1 MWYYILGNKKI
12 YVQQNLIYFLRR
24 IFLVNI
30 AISLMGG
37 LGMFLYGM
45 TLMGEGLQKSAGNK
59 LRRIVELLTKNVIMG
74 VLLGTVVTGV
84 IQSSSATTVM
94 VVGFVN
100 AGIMTLSQAIGVI
113 MGANIGTTVT
123 AQLVSFS
130 MEGLA
135 PLALSIGI
143 IFYLAFSSDK
153 YKNIAEILIGFGILF
168 TGMEFMKTAVEP
180 LSKVPAITNAF
191 LYFGKNPILGVF
203 AGFAITGIIQ
213 SSSASMGMLIALA
226 SQGMIPLSAALPILY
241 GDNIGTC
248 VTSLISSIGASRN
261 ARRAALMHL
270 CFNIIGTLIF
280 ILILSKPIS
289 MIVSRMD
296 PTNIPRQIANAH
308 TLFNLTNVIIL
319 LPFSKFIVALVTKLV
334 PIKES
339 EKETL
344 NTTKYLDERMF
355 ETPSIA
361 LANVILEVLRMGDKA
376 INSLDYAMKGLME
389 KDGES
394 LKKTFES
401 EKIVNKLQRD
411 ISNYLLN
418 LSRHHITDE
427 DRDLVENLFL
437 TVNDVERISDHAENI
452 AELATQAKQD
462 DLIFSDKA
470 ISELNNIYS
479 KTRQNVE
486 NSLEAL
492 KSMNFA
498 LADFVLSV
506 EDEVNLLEETYRT
519 AHITRLNQ
527 GVCSIDAG
535 IIFLDVLTNLER
547 ISDHSKNIAKSV
559 LDHK

>member
-1 MWYYILGNKKI
+1 M
-12 YVQQNLIYFLRR
+12 
-24 IFLVNI
+24 NI